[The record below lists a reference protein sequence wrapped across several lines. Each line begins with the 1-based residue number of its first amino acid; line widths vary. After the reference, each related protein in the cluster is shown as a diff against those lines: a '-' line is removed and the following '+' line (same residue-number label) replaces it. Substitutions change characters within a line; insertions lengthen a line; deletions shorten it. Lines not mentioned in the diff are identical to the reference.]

1 MNKRV
6 IFRLLGVGL
15 AVILT
20 LGGLGLYKIHTLK
33 VQTQNLLNAK
43 LANLAKESLQ
53 KDIEVSYQPFECS
66 GLVFVECKNK
76 EIAFRS
82 SLFTQNVLSF
92 QNIKLE
98 ASEFDFKSLAFL
110 ISSDIVAPKI
120 DGVEE
125 YMEAFF
131 PKHLKIRL
139 KLSAQNQEN
148 YMLDS
153 RFLLEANNIDYQEEL
168 NAVILSDELKSK
180 GFFHAIENL
189 DFLKEKT
196 EIKNMILTFS
206 SKGLNPKLL
215 EIVRSKYGN
224 WGEGIIGM
232 MVGASM
238 MQFEGNK
245 EIQEVV
251 AGLGALAM
259 GEAKVMRVYITP
271 TDPSS
276 SIPDIEANPNEIFE
290 ILSEKYSIETKLEQ

>member
-6 IFRLLGVGL
+6 IFGLLGVGL
-15 AVILT
+15 AVILI

-53 KDIEVSYQPFECS
+53 KDIEISYQPFECS
-66 GLVFVECKNK
+66 GLVFVECKNR

-92 QNIKLE
+92 QNTKLE

-125 YMEAFF
+125 YIEAFF

-215 EIVRSKYGN
+215 EIIRSKYGN

-245 EIQEVV
+245 EIQEVI

-276 SIPDIEANPNEIFE
+276 SIPDIEANPDEIFE
-290 ILSEKYSIETKLEQ
+290 ILSEKYSIETKLE

>member
-6 IFRLLGVGL
+6 IFGLLGVGL
-15 AVILT
+15 AVILA

-33 VQTQNLLNAK
+33 VQTQNLLNVK
-43 LANLAKESLQ
+43 LANLAKDSLQ

-215 EIVRSKYGN
+215 EIIRSKYGN

-238 MQFEGNK
+238 MQFEGDK
-245 EIQEVV
+245 EIQEVI

>member
-6 IFRLLGVGL
+6 IFGLLGVGL

-33 VQTQNLLNAK
+33 VQIQNLLNAK

-82 SLFTQNVLSF
+82 SLFAQNVLSF

-148 YMLDS
+148 YILDS

-245 EIQEVV
+245 EIQEVI

-271 TDPSS
+271 IDPNS